1 MKILVTGGSG
11 LIGKAIQKKCNIITP
26 HHTFIFLSS
35 KDGDLR
41 DYSIVYNLFE
51 RINPDIV
58 IHLAANVGG
67 LYKNMTQ
74 QVEMIRDNLNINMN
88 VLKCCHTFNI
98 IKCFCCLSTCIF
110 PDKTE
115 YPINE
120 NMLHNGPPHDSNS
133 GYAYAKRMM
142 EVLCRAYNDQ
152 YARNFIC
159 IIPTNIYGKFD
170 NFSLKD
176 GHVIPSL
183 IHQCYLAKQKNTPF
197 IIKGSGK
204 PLRQFIYS
212 EDLATIILYM
222 VDYYHSSDSMILSV
236 SEQDEVSIETIGKM
250 IANIMDVT
258 DIKFDT
264 SYSDGQ
270 YKKTADNTKCMK
282 FLNKDIGKSSF
293 TFTPIEEGLK
303 ETINW
308 FIENI
313 DTVRK

>member
-11 LIGKAIQKKCNIITP
+11 LIGKAIQTKYKTITP
-26 HHTFIFLSS
+26 QHTFTFLSS

-41 DYSIVYNLFE
+41 DYDTVYNLFE

-67 LYKNMTQ
+67 LYKNMNQ
-74 QVEMIRDNLNINMN
+74 KVDMITDNLSINMN
-88 VLKCCHTFNI
+88 VLKCCHLFNI

-120 NMLHNGPPHDSNS
+120 SMLHNGPPHASNS

-142 EVLCRAYNDQ
+142 EVLCKAYNDQ
-152 YARNFIC
+152 YAKNFVC

-183 IHQCYLAKQKNTPF
+183 IHQCYLAKKQNKPF
-197 IIKGSGK
+197 VIKGTGRA
-204 PLRQFIYS
+204 LRQFIYS

-222 VDYYHSSDSMILSV
+222 IDYYHSVDSMVLSV
-236 SEQDEVSIETIGKM
+236 SEQEEVSMQTLGIQ
-250 IANIMDVT
+250 IAKLFGVDNIH
-258 DIKFDT
+258 FDT
-264 SYSDGQ
+264 SFSDGQ

-282 FLNKDIGKSSF
+282 FLTKDVSQSSF

-303 ETINW
+303 ETVNW

-313 DTVRK
+313 DTIRK

>member
-11 LIGKAIQKKCNIITP
+11 LIGQAIQTKCKIITP
-26 HHTFIFLSS
+26 HHTFTFLSS

-41 DYSIVYNLFE
+41 DYSTVYSIFE
-51 RINPDIV
+51 KINPDIV

-74 QVEMIRDNLNINMN
+74 KVEMIRDNININMN
-88 VLKCCHTFNI
+88 VLKCCHLFNI

-120 NMLHNGPPHDSNS
+120 KMLHDGPPHESNS

-170 NFSLKD
+170 NFSLTD

-183 IHQCYLAKQKNTPF
+183 IHQCYLAKKENKPF

-212 EDLATIILYM
+212 EDLAIILLYM
-222 VDYYHSSDSMILSV
+222 IDYYHSVDSMILSV
-236 SEQDEVSIETIGKM
+236 SEKEEVSIETIGNQ
-250 IANIMDVT
+250 IASLFGVT
-258 DIKFDT
+258 DIRFDT

-270 YKKTADNTKCMK
+270 YKKTADNTRCMK
-282 FLNKDIGKSSF
+282 FLSKDVGQTSF
-293 TFTPIEEGLK
+293 TFTSIEEGLK

-308 FIENI
+308 FKENLNTI
-313 DTVRK
+313 RK